1 MQVLYNIFI
10 YLYSA
15 AISVAAL
22 FYNKA
27 KLLQSGRRK
36 IFDNLAQQCENKQIV
51 WFHCASL
58 GEYEQ
63 GKPLIQKFREQY
75 PDLTFLVTF
84 FSPSGYEVK
93 KNDKDIDILAYL
105 PADTPKNARKFI
117 RAVKPKAVFFVKYE
131 YWYNFMNELYINKI
145 PFYYLSA
152 IFRSKQ
158 YFFQPY
164 GRWFAE
170 QLKKCTYFFV
180 QNKLSQIL
188 LNQIDIEQVAVTG
201 DTRFDRVYHI
211 AQKNTELDFMRE
223 FKQDSKLIIAGSS
236 WQPDEELLN
245 NVFEIAKNDYK
256 IVLAP
261 HLIDPEHITS
271 IKQLFSKEKVVCY
284 TQLEGKNLAEYNV
297 LIIDTIGILRKI
309 YKYADIAYIGGAFGS
324 GLHNTLE
331 AAVFGIPLFFGPEYD
346 HFNEAVELVTRKGAF
361 SIVTSEEMIIKLRG
375 FKANPD
381 YYKQTCQIC
390 AQYVHENLGACDK
403 IAEYIHLE
411 N

>member
-27 KLLQSGRRK
+27 KLLHSGRRK
-36 IFDNLAQQCENKQIV
+36 IFNNLAQQCDNKQIV

-105 PADTPKNARKFI
+105 PSDTPKNARKFI
-117 RAVKPKAVFFVKYE
+117 QTVKPKAVFFVKYE
-131 YWYNFMNELYINKI
+131 YWYNFINELYINKI

-188 LNQIDIEQVAVTG
+188 LNQIGIEQVAVTG

-223 FKQDSKLIIAGSS
+223 FKQDTKLIIAGSS

-245 NVFEIAKNDYK
+245 KVFESAKNDYK

-271 IKQLFSKEKVVCY
+271 IKQLFGKEKVVCY
-284 TQLEGKNLAEYNV
+284 TQIEGKNLAEYNV

-309 YKYADIAYIGGAFGS
+309 YKYADIAYIGGAFGT